1 MRLVKAGRKVTDVK
15 NGPPSALATWFPP
28 LPRWVL
34 STVTSHWVPSSQGHL
49 RDQYGHLV
57 NVYTKLLLTKIS
69 FHLKVVELWG

>member
-1 MRLVKAGRKVTDVK
+1 MEEWPCCFSSFSTLMMLNPRSPRHDLGRDLTL
-15 NGPPSALATWFPP
+15 G
-28 LPRWVL
+28 
-34 STVTSHWVPSSQGHL
+34 STPQGHL